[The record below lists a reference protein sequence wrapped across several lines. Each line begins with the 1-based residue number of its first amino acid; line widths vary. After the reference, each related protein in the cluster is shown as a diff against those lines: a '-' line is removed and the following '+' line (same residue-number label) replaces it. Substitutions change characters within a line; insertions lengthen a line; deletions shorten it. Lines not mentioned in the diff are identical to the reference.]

1 MRTWAQGSAEYFLQ
15 VFHPNNLSLKQV
27 FGWIFALALGMRLA
41 GCSGGG
47 GSGTPPAPDF
57 SMALQPTSISVLPGN
72 TSAPVTLSVGSLGG
86 FQGSVSVTLSGLPS
100 GVTSSPPSPFTVAAG
115 GNQQVTFTASPLAS
129 TGDANITFQG
139 MSGSLGHMAGMILQ
153 VLAGPDFSL
162 TEAPSSVSVM
172 PGMTSSPVTVSV
184 GAVNGFQGNVN
195 VAVTGLPAG
204 VTTSPAAPFPVAAG
218 GNQAVTF
225 TASPQT
231 PLGDANVTFD
241 GTSGTLE
248 HTAGMILHVILQA
261 QFTVG
266 AAPTSVGV
274 AQGFTSPPVMVSVT
288 GIGGFNMPVSIAIQG
303 LPAGVT
309 STPASPFSVN
319 PGASQVVTFS
329 ATPTTKLGN
338 YGLTIAGMSGT
349 MQDFL
354 PLPLTVAPA
363 TQPPPPGMTNI
374 QHIVFIIKENR
385 TFDNYFGTFPGADG
399 ATTGVIHTGKR
410 IPLGHLSDSPPH
422 DIAHGWDAAHTAVD
436 GGKMDRFDLIP
447 GGNDNG
453 DYLSYTQLY
462 QSDIPN
468 YFAYGLHFA
477 LADRMFSSVET
488 ESFPNHLYSV
498 ASDSAGAI
506 NNPNGGW
513 GCDADENTT
522 VEVMDTEGRLSY
534 QFPCFEIQTL
544 ADSLIAANTSWRYYA
559 PSKGEGGYNWSALDA
574 IGHIRN
580 TPLWTANVVPFAQ
593 FVTDAQSGKLPAV
606 SWVITSDLLSE
617 HPIHS
622 SCAGENTTVQ
632 EINAVMQGPL
642 WNSTAIFITW
652 DDFGG
657 FYDHVPPPGL
667 DMYGLGPRV
676 PLLIVSPYAKA
687 GTVSHTQYEFASFLK
702 FVETRYSLQPLTSR
716 DANANSMVDSFNFL
730 QTPLAPLVLKTRT
743 CP

>member
-1 MRTWAQGSAEYFLQ
+1 MRAWAQESAQYFLQ
-15 VFHPNNLSLKQV
+15 LSLRKTP
-27 FGWIFALALGMRLA
+27 GLKGILPGIFALALGLCLA
-41 GCSGGG
+41 GCGGG
-47 GSGTPPAPDF
+47 AGAPPGPDF
-57 SMALQPTSISVLPGN
+57 NMSVQPTSISVTPGN
-72 TSAPVTLSVGSLGG
+72 TSAPVMLSVGSLGG
-86 FQGSVSVTLSGLPS
+86 FQGNVSVTVSGLPA
-100 GVTSSPPSPFTVAAG
+100 GVTSTPPSPFTVAAG

-129 TGDANITFQG
+129 PGNVSITLQG
-139 MSGSLGHMAGMILQ
+139 MDGSLGHTAVMTLQ
-153 VLAGPDFSL
+153 VLAADFTL
-162 TEAPSSVSVM
+162 TVAPSSVSVM
-172 PGMTSSPVTVSV
+172 PGMTSPPVMVFV
-184 GAVNGFQGNVN
+184 GALNGFQGNVN
-195 VAVTGLPAG
+195 VTVSGLPAG
-204 VTTSPAAPFPVAAG
+204 VTTAPVSPFQVAAG

-231 PLGDANVTFD
+231 PFGDANVTFD
-241 GTSGTLE
+241 GTSGTLD
-248 HTAGMILHVILQA
+248 HPAGMILHVISQA

-266 AAPTSVGV
+266 VAPSSVAV

-288 GIGGFNMPVSIAIQG
+288 GIGGFMGAVSVAIQG

-309 STPASPFSVN
+309 STPASPFLLN
-319 PGASQVVTFS
+319 PGASQPVTFS

-338 YGLTIAGMSGT
+338 YGLTLAGTSGT

-363 TQPPPPGMTNI
+363 TQPPPPGMQNI

-399 ATTGVIHTGKR
+399 ATTGKIHTGKT

-422 DIAHGWDAAHTAVD
+422 DIDHGWQAAHIAVD
-436 GGKMDRFDLIP
+436 GGKMDQFDLIS
-447 GGNDNG
+447 GGNNNG

-468 YFAYGLHFA
+468 YFAYGLHFV
-477 LADRMFSSVET
+477 LADRMFSSIET

-506 NNPNGGW
+506 NNPNGIW
-513 GCDADENTT
+513 GCDANENTT

-534 QFPCFEIQTL
+534 QFPCFDIQTL
-544 ADSLIAANTSWRYYA
+544 ADSLQTANISWKYYA
-559 PSKGEGGYNWSALDA
+559 PSQGESGYNWSALDA
-574 IGHIRN
+574 IRHIRN
-580 TPLWTANVVPFAQ
+580 TPLWAANVVPYKQ
-593 FVTDAQSGKLPAV
+593 FVSDAQNGKLPAV
-606 SWVITSDLLSE
+606 SWVVTTAELSE

-622 SCAGENTTVQ
+622 SCAGENTSVQ
-632 EINAVMQGPL
+632 EVNAVMQGPL

-667 DMYGLGPRV
+667 DVYGLGPRV
-676 PLLIVSPYAKA
+676 PLLIVSPYALT

-702 FVETRYSLQPLTSR
+702 FVETRYSLSPLTSR
-716 DANANSMVDSFNFL
+716 DANANSMTDSFNFL